1 MADDK
6 SQLRELVAATNNL
19 QEQLKRA
26 VEKLEDS
33 NEGNIYL
40 LLLPSCLIISGVWHS
55 TPRLAVAA
63 QPEAQPVAVCLIPNL
78 VVLVM
83 SPSQVA
89 LSEGPLQVLQ
99 AGTYL
104 IIYQ

>member
-33 NEGNIYL
+33 NEGNFL
-40 LLLPSCLIISGVWHS
+40 FTL
-55 TPRLAVAA
+55 VAK
-63 QPEAQPVAVCLIPNL
+63 
-78 VVLVM
+78 
-83 SPSQVA
+83 
-89 LSEGPLQVLQ
+89 LS
-99 AGTYL
+99 Y
-104 IIYQ
+104 Y